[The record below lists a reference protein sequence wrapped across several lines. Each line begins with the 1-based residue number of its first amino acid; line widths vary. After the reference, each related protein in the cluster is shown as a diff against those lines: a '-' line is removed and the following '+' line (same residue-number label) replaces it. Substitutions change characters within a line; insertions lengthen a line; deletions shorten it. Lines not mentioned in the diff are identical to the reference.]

1 MYEPELDLTIFTPSF
16 LQASI
21 VLLTSSD
28 SNTFV
33 TVEIFWQI
41 EPIRKDLIDKDLS
54 ESTSMI
60 LLKGFIFSLTFTE
73 NDLAFINYKLKS
85 WPKYWETA
93 LEFFNISRDVPS
105 AIIVPSEI
113 T

>member
-1 MYEPELDLTIFTPSF
+1 MYEPEPDLTIFTPSF

-54 ESTSMI
+54 ESTVMI

-73 NDLAFINYKLKS
+73 NDLAFINYKSKPC
-85 WPKYWETA
+85 PKYETA
-93 LEFFNISRDVPS
+93 LEFFNNSLDVPS
-105 AIIVPSEI
+105 AIIVPSEMR
-113 T
+113 